1 MVCLKTRS
9 KVQKA
14 DFALAKPAYGS
25 KPCRLRR
32 RFASPSREIRISKN
46 PHKTDSWSSSSPEST
61 FLALQSTMSSP
72 DYPTLATIKSR
83 DEFFRQVGAN
93 NMSSVV
99 EIIDQHKCQDD
110 FRCTHVA
117 DPYTLLLPHT
127 TQAQKYII
135 CDSVCTWLEG
145 GLCHAASNGHRE
157 MFDFLEKKVA
167 KPNKIDWTT
176 ILWYASSADSS
187 LLSYITAISQRT
199 LYTPRKFRLSP

>member
-1 MVCLKTRS
+1 MSRRSRGQARKIQRPLVYLGGGYGKVQESDERIRGEILFRAGLNGRYYSMVCLKTRS

-117 DPYTLLLPHT
+117 DPYTLLLP
-127 TQAQKYII
+127 
-135 CDSVCTWLEG
+135 
-145 GLCHAASNGHRE
+145 
-157 MFDFLEKKVA
+157 
-167 KPNKIDWTT
+167 
-176 ILWYASSADSS
+176 
-187 LLSYITAISQRT
+187 
-199 LYTPRKFRLSP
+199 